1 MVEYK
6 DRRVM
11 RQELAASGYS
21 MEYLDEWQ
29 PKTTLYRHA
38 PGMTVNGDIAF
49 PVGTEVPNVPGNPD
63 YVIRKAR
70 IGMLP
75 YPPNDACTCRWCKER
90 VTVAEIKDDVTPVT
104 EDYRC
109 GEDGCDW
116 VATSATESGKK
127 GSLSLHRRRTH
138 SA

>member
-11 RQELAASGYS
+11 RQELASSGYS

-63 YVIRKAR
+63 YVLRKAR

-75 YPPNDACTCRWCKER
+75 YPPNDACTCRWCKDR
-90 VTVAEIKDDVTPVT
+90 AASKQPKATPAET
-104 EDYRC
+104 RC
-109 GEDGCDW
+109 EVEGCSW
-116 VATSATESGKK
+116 VATAATERGRK
-127 GSLSLHRRRTH
+127 GSLSLHVRRTH

>member
-6 DRRVM
+6 DRREM

-38 PGMTVNGDIAF
+38 AGMDMSGKVAF
-49 PVGTEVPNVPGNPD
+49 PVGSEVSNVPGSPD
-63 YVIRKAR
+63 YVIRKAK

-75 YPPNDACTCRWCKER
+75 YPPNDACTCKWGVER
-90 VTVAEIKDDVTPVT
+90 GSAEPSNVYLNKHKCTA
-104 EDYRC
+104 
-109 GEDGCDW
+109 DGCEYEPGDS
-116 VATSATESGKK
+116 VKNPAN
-127 GSLSLHRRRTH
+127 SLRTH
-138 SA
+138 IQYKHTA

>member
-11 RQELAASGYS
+11 RQELASSGYS

-63 YVIRKAR
+63 YVIRKSK

-75 YPPNDACTCRWCKER
+75 YPPNDACACKWCKER
-90 VTVAEIKDDVTPVT
+90 VAKEESRDIEEVPVCGIEGCSWSSSSET
-104 EDYRC
+104 EYGRKN
-109 GEDGCDW
+109 GL
-116 VATSATESGKK
+116 K
-127 GSLSLHRRRTH
+127 LHRQAKH
-138 SA
+138 EV

>member
-1 MVEYK
+1 MVQYK
-6 DRRVM
+6 DRREM
-11 RQELAASGYS
+11 RQELTASGYS

-63 YVIRKAR
+63 YVIRKSK

-75 YPPNDACTCRWCKER
+75 YPPNDACTCRWCKDR
-90 VTVAEIKDDVTPVT
+90 VASNQSSPISDETLCEVE
-104 EDYRC
+104 
-109 GEDGCDW
+109 GCSW
-116 VATSATESGKK
+116 VATAATERGRK
-127 GSLSLHRRRTH
+127 GSLSLHVRRTH